1 MPEIRLSFDAADY
14 TVLREQAE
22 KLGLTA
28 PQFAAAAALRE
39 AKRLAAGHPAT
50 ATAADLPPVR
60 DAGVDAIRATERR
73 IDAALARVP
82 RQTDATIADQL
93 GLTVDVVRRHREGQG
108 IAGVAQ
114 PLARSGWE
122 DALLACHARGL
133 TRAEIAAELGWTP
146 GTVSTR
152 LSALRKAD
160 LLPTT
165 SPTGRVAGPADPG
178 PRRAP

>member
-14 TVLREQAE
+14 AVLREQAE
-22 KLGLTA
+22 RLGLTA

-39 AKRLAAGHPAT
+39 AKRL
-50 ATAADLPPVR
+50 ADLPPVR

-82 RQTDATIADQL
+82 RLTDATIADQL
-93 GLTVDVVRRHREGQG
+93 GLTVDVVRRHREGHG

-114 PLARSGWE
+114 PRARSGWE

-146 GTVSTR
+146 GTISTR
-152 LSALRKAD
+152 LSALRKAG

-165 SPTGRVAGPADPG
+165 SPTAQVAPRADPR

>member
-1 MPEIRLSFDAADY
+1 MPEIRLSFDAADCA
-14 TVLREQAE
+14 VLREQAE

-50 ATAADLPPVR
+50 AADLPPVR

-82 RQTDATIADQL
+82 RLTDATIADQL

-114 PLARSGWE
+114 PRARSGWE

-165 SPTGRVAGPADPG
+165 SPTGRAAPPADPG